1 MPYQGHQD
9 KIIKREYLPSKK
21 KFPLNIPKKKNGKRR
36 VMQKILKFYKD
47 LYRKVLKAYLS
58 MTFVNG
64 LLSLFGSCGSMEHYG

>member
-1 MPYQGHQD
+1 
-9 KIIKREYLPSKK
+9 
-21 KFPLNIPKKKNGKRR
+21 
-36 VMQKILKFYKD
+36 MQKILKFYKD